1 MPFWS
6 LGGVS
11 AATSDHALVMLLLM
25 RDDQGVHLSE
35 SVLQYRIDSLQD
47 MKLTN
52 LSGWYRTYPVD
63 KTPVKLS

>member
-6 LGGVS
+6 PRGVS
-11 AATSDHALVMLLLM
+11 AATSDHVLVMLLLM
-25 RDDQGVHLSE
+25 RDYQGVHLSE

-47 MKLTN
+47 MMLTN